1 MTPDQL
7 VEFAEGLSRVAAS
20 GGGPTAMAA
29 HLADVTGAGVLIEDA
44 EWRHIATAGS
54 ATLPASA
61 RGLNGGR
68 VCTVPIAA
76 GAGQLGFLS
85 LWAAKPEDAGAL
97 AMIARLAASSLAVE
111 LARDAG
117 GIRGRR
123 RAFWER
129 LIGRGYHDS
138 GSARE
143 DALARGIT
151 LAPSYVCVALES
163 EDVLRQAQDE
173 TVSAELRSCAAEVF
187 HVDGDAILDR
197 GTALVVFVP
206 ATREVDAENA
216 RTAATLLPKALA
228 KRPSALRVS
237 GGIAPVTP
245 VFDLHQAVER
255 AEATLAIARRLYGG
269 GKIAGYNE
277 LGAYG
282 LLYSG
287 ASVDELRAF
296 SREALFALRAYDEK
310 HQTELERTLRFYFD
324 SGENVKT
331 TAAGLNVH
339 RHTVFYRLRQ
349 IAEISG
355 RALESPHDQLTL
367 RLAIAIDAL
376 YT

>member
-1 MTPDQL
+1 MTPDQV
-7 VEFAEGLSRVAAS
+7 VEVAEGLARVAAS

-29 HLADVTGAGVLIEDA
+29 HLADITGAGVLIEDA

-54 ATLPASA
+54 GTLPATA

-68 VCTVPIAA
+68 VRTVPIAA
-76 GAGQLGFLS
+76 GTSQLGWLS
-85 LWAAKPEDAGAL
+85 FCAADTGDADEL
-97 AMIARLAASSLAVE
+97 ATIARLAASSLAVE

-117 GIRGRR
+117 SVRGRR

-143 DALARGIT
+143 DALARGIA
-151 LAPSYVCVALES
+151 LATSYVCVALE
-163 EDVLRQAQDE
+163 AE
-173 TVSAELRSCAAEVF
+173 TPEHADELRACAAEIF
-187 HVDGDAILDR
+187 RIETDAILER
-197 GTALVVFVP
+197 GSSLVAFIP
-206 ATREVDAENA
+206 AAREVDAENA
-216 RTAATLLPKALA
+216 RTAASLLPKALT
-228 KRPSALRVS
+228 KRSPALRVS

-245 VFDLHQAVER
+245 VLDLHRAVER
-255 AEATLAIARRLYGG
+255 AEATLSIARRLYGG
-269 GKIAGYNE
+269 GKIAGYDE

-287 ASVDELRAF
+287 ANVEELRAF
-296 SREALFALRAYDEK
+296 SRDSLAALRAYDEK

-355 RALESPHDQLTL
+355 RTLESPHDQLTL